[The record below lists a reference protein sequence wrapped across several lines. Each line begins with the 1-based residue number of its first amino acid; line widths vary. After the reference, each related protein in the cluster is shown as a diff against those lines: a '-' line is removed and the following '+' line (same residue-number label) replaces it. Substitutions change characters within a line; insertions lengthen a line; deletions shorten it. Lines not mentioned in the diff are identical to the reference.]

1 MTEAPTRSSPW
12 LWEELDPG
20 LTFAPQIAS
29 ISAAQAKLWAE
40 QQGGTGPLT
49 PLLVPLMMGAFIRA
63 SGPRVPGN
71 IHVSQSLE
79 FTGAVPALEEALQFD
94 FSVTERSEK
103 RGRGWVTIAISVRSL
118 ASKTLLMTGT
128 MVQIWAGRQSPA
140 LGVA

>member
-1 MTEAPTRSSPW
+1 MTDAPTRSSPW

-20 LTFAPQIAS
+20 LTFVPQIVS

-71 IHVSQSLE
+71 IHVSQTLD
-79 FTGAVPALEEALQFD
+79 FTGAVPGLEEALQFD
-94 FSVTERSEK
+94 FSVTDRSEK
-103 RGRGWVTIAISVRSL
+103 RGRGWVTIAITAQSL
-118 ASKTLLMTGT
+118 ASKTLLMTGS
-128 MVQIWAGRQSPA
+128 MVQIWAGRRSA
-140 LGVA
+140 SLGSA